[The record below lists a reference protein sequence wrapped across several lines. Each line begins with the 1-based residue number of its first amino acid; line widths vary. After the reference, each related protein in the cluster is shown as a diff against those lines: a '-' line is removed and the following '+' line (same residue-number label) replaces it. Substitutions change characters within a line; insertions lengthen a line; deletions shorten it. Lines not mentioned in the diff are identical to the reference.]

1 MAIFSTNSVRH
12 LFVGNSTG
20 SVTTAGNVGA
30 VGKTT
35 DNEIYFKFTNALG
48 QEVRT
53 DLIPISKIVK
63 VTAKNNKAKVLR
75 TDTITFD
82 APVVGQTYTL
92 RIVFRSWG
100 SGSTENQYVKN
111 VGSYKAK
118 TGDTST
124 ILAMALKA
132 SADIN
137 FLREA
142 VPLLSFAVVGATL
155 VVTEIAQPWVQG
167 KQQGRPLDYYIQYVR
182 INDLSGTENVTWG
195 QSVKTASYPGLGT
208 GHLSADMEY
217 FYLGERGDKYRQV
230 GFPYTF
236 DTTYLVNPT
245 QTYDIIDIVYNSGNS
260 DAIGATNAEKVL
272 TILANAG
279 AGATHTVAN
288 GIIAAVTAAN
298 GAVPIIPALS

>member
-12 LFVGNSTG
+12 LFVANATG
-20 SVTTAGNVGA
+20 SATTPGNFGSVS
-30 VGKTT
+30 KTS
-35 DNEIYFKFTNALG
+35 DNELYFKFTNALG

-53 DLIPISKIVK
+53 DLIPANRIVK
-63 VTAKNNKAKVLR
+63 ATVKNNKAKVLR

-82 APVVGQTYTL
+82 TPVVGQTYTL
-92 RIVFRSWG
+92 RIVFRAWG
-100 SGSTENQYVKN
+100 SGSSENQYVKN
-111 VGSYKAK
+111 VGSYRAK
-118 TGDTST
+118 VGDTST
-124 ILAMALKA
+124 TLATALKA

-142 VPLLSFAVVGATL
+142 VPLMTFAVVGATL
-155 VVTEIAQPWVQG
+155 VVTEVAQPWVQG

-182 INDLSGTENVTWG
+182 INDISGSENVTWG
-195 QSVKTASYPGLGT
+195 QSVKTTSYPGLGT
-208 GHLSADMEY
+208 GHLAADMEY

-230 GFPYTF
+230 GYPYTF
-236 DTTYLVNPT
+236 DTTYLVNPS

-279 AGATHTVAN
+279 AGATHTIADA
-288 GIIAAVTAAN
+288 IIAAVTAAN
-298 GAVPIIPALS
+298 GAVAVLPARS

>member
-12 LFVGNSTG
+12 LFVANATG
-20 SVTTAGNVGA
+20 SVTTPGNFGSVA
-30 VGKTT
+30 KTV
-35 DNEIYFKFTNALG
+35 DGELYFKFTNALG

-53 DLIPISKIVK
+53 DLIPSDKIVH

-82 APVVGQTYTL
+82 TPIVGQTYTL

-118 TGDTST
+118 TGDTPT
-124 ILAMALKA
+124 ILATALKA

-142 VPLLSFAVVGATL
+142 VPLLTFAVVGATL
-155 VVTEIAQPWVQG
+155 VITEVAQNWVPG

-182 INDLSGTENVTWG
+182 INDATGSENVTWG
-195 QSVKTASYPGLGT
+195 TAVKTASYPGLGT
-208 GHLSADMEY
+208 GHLAADMEY

-236 DTTYLVNPT
+236 DTSYLVNPN
-245 QTYDIIDIVYNSGNS
+245 QAYDIIDITYNSGNS
-260 DAIGATNAEKVL
+260 DAIGKTNAEKVL

-279 AGATHTVAN
+279 TGATHTLADA
-288 GIIAAVTAAN
+288 IIAATTTAN
-298 GAVPIIPALS
+298 GSAVIPARS